1 MSSNESAELP
11 TLFFDVAFPD
21 EYRDLIDGRAIAV
34 GPDEGLDTADA
45 VIAGARI
52 AWNAERFAAAANLKV
67 ISRTG
72 IGYDNVDVP
81 AAAAAGVVVCN
92 APVAPS
98 VSTAEHTLAL
108 MLAITKQL
116 PVQMARS
123 RAGLASTGRGEAL
136 ELDGRTLGLVAL
148 GRISSRV
155 AAAGIALGMRV
166 IAHDPYLSESPVPG
180 VELVDLDTV
189 FTDADVVS
197 LHAPAT
203 PDTHHLVGAERLA
216 QMRPGSFL
224 INASRGTLIDQEALL
239 AALERGH
246 LGGVALDVTDPEP
259 LPADHPLLAR
269 DDVIITPHI
278 ASATVAGRR
287 RLYEH
292 AIDNALAILEG
303 RPATVVAPLS

>member
-1 MSSNESAELP
+1 VSSNETAELP
-11 TLFFDVAFPD
+11 TFFFDVALPD

-52 AWNAERFAAAANLKV
+52 AWNAERFAAATNLTV

-81 AAAAAGVVVCN
+81 AAAAVGVTVCN
-92 APVAPS
+92 APIAPS

-136 ELDGRTLGLVAL
+136 ELDGCTLGLVAL

-155 AAAGIALGMRV
+155 AVVAIALGMRV
-166 IAHDPYLSESPVPG
+166 IAYDPFLSESPVPG

-189 FTDADVVS
+189 FSDADVVS

-203 PDTHHLVGAERLA
+203 ADTYHLVGADRLA
-216 QMRPGSFL
+216 QMKPGAYL
-224 INASRGTLIDQEALL
+224 INASRGTLIDQDALL
-239 AALERGH
+239 AALESGH

-292 AIDNALAILEG
+292 AIDNALAVLEG
-303 RPATVVAPLS
+303 RPATVVAPPS

>member
-1 MSSNESAELP
+1 VSSNESAELP

-21 EYRDLIDGRAIAV
+21 EYRDLIDGRAVAV

-52 AWNAERFAAAANLKV
+52 AWNAERFASAANLKV

-166 IAHDPYLSESPVPG
+166 IAHDPYLGESPVPG

-203 PDTHHLVGAERLA
+203 ADTHHLVGAERLA
-216 QMRPGSFL
+216 QMRPGAYL

-239 AALERGH
+239 AALESGH

>member
-1 MSSNESAELP
+1 MSSTAEPNLP
-11 TLFFDVAFPD
+11 TFYFDVTFPD
-21 EYRDLIDGRAIAV
+21 EYRDLIDGRAVAV
-34 GPDEGLDTADA
+34 GPDDGLERADA

-52 AWNAERFAAAANLKV
+52 AWGADLFATATELKV

-72 IGYDNVDVP
+72 IGYDNIDVA
-81 AAAAAGVVVCN
+81 AAAAAGVTVCN

-108 MLAITKQL
+108 LLAITKQL

-155 AAAGIALGMRV
+155 AVVAVALGMRV
-166 IAHDPYLSESPVPG
+166 IAHDPFLTESPVPG

-189 FTDADVVS
+189 FAESDVIS

-203 PDTHHLVGAERLA
+203 PDTHHLVGAGRLA
-216 QMRPGSFL
+216 QMRPGAYL
-224 INASRGTLIDQEALL
+224 VNASRGTLIDQDALL
-239 AALERGH
+239 EALERGQ

-292 AIDNALAILEG
+292 AIDNALAVLEG
-303 RPATVVAPLS
+303 RPATIVAPPS

>member
-1 MSSNESAELP
+1 MSSNETAELP
-11 TLFFDVAFPD
+11 TFFFDVALPD

-52 AWNAERFAAAANLKV
+52 AWNAERFAAATNLTV

-81 AAAAAGVVVCN
+81 AAAAVGVTVCN
-92 APVAPS
+92 APIAPS

-136 ELDGRTLGLVAL
+136 ELDGCTLGLVAL

-155 AAAGIALGMRV
+155 AVVAIALGMRV
-166 IAHDPYLSESPVPG
+166 IAYDPFLSESPVPG

-189 FTDADVVS
+189 FSDADVVS

-203 PDTHHLVGAERLA
+203 ADTYHLVGADRLA
-216 QMRPGSFL
+216 QMKPGAYL
-224 INASRGTLIDQEALL
+224 INASRGTLIDQDALL
-239 AALERGH
+239 AALESGH

-292 AIDNALAILEG
+292 AIDNALAVLEG
-303 RPATVVAPLS
+303 RPATVVAPPS